1 MADKAPRRPRT
12 PRLATVLRTSRPTP
26 HLVRVVLGGDGL
38 AGFAPTFA
46 DAYVKLVL
54 PPAGAPYTAPFDM
67 DAVQAEHPREWWPCL
82 RTYTVRGWD
91 PVAGE
96 LVLDVVVHG
105 DEGLAGPW
113 ARAARPGDLV
123 QLLGPGGAYAPSG
136 DVDWHL
142 LAGDETALPAIAAS
156 LERLPAGAVARV
168 FVEVADAAE
177 EQPLPPAPGVELTW
191 VHRAG
196 LPGEA
201 LVAAVRGAALPAGS
215 LHAFVHGEAG
225 FVRELRRFLRV
236 ERSVPRE
243 QLSASG
249 YWRLGRTDEGWRAEK
264 AQWNAAV
271 EADESKDPVL
281 LTPRTLGASLGT
293 GPGDR

>member
-1 MADKAPRRPRT
+1 MHEGVHRAGGQRGPADGGDEGLPRRPGAVHPGQLHTRRQRQ
-12 PRLATVLRTSRPTP
+12 RLL
-26 HLVRVVLGGDGL
+26 LGG
-38 AGFAPTFA
+38 AG
-46 DAYVKLVL
+46 DL
-54 PPAGAPYTAPFDM
+54 
-67 DAVQAEHPREWWPCL
+67 DAVQREHPRELWPCL
-82 RTYTVRGWD
+82 RTYTVRAWD
-91 PVAGE
+91 PAAGE

-113 ARAARPGDLV
+113 AAAAQPGDEV

-156 LERLPAGAVARV
+156 LERLPAGAAARV

-177 EQPLPPAPGVELTW
+177 EQPLPLPEGVEFTW

-201 LVAAVRGAALPAGS
+201 LVAAVRGADLPAGS
-215 LHAFVHGEAG
+215 VHAFVHGEAG

-236 ERSVPRE
+236 ERAVPRE

-264 AQWNAAV
+264 AEWNAAV
-271 EADESKDPVL
+271 EAEEQ
-281 LTPRTLGASLGT
+281 GT
-293 GPGDR
+293 AVA

>member
-1 MADKAPRRPRT
+1 M
-12 PRLATVLRTSRPTP
+12 ATVLRTSRPTP

-67 DAVQAEHPREWWPCL
+67 DAVQAKHPREWWPCL

-91 PVAGE
+91 PAAGE

-113 ARAARPGDLV
+113 AAAARPGDLV
-123 QLLGPGGAYAPSG
+123 QLLGPGGAYEPSR

-177 EQPLPPAPGVELTW
+177 EQDLSAPDGVDVRWL
-191 VHRAG
+191 HRG
-196 LPGEA
+196 GTLPGESTLLVDA
-201 LVAAVRGAALPAGS
+201 VAALDRPAGPVFAWVGAES
-215 LHAFVHGEAG
+215 ATVRAVRADLRSRWGLSRAEHHAI
-225 FVRELRRFLRV
+225 
-236 ERSVPRE
+236 
-243 QLSASG
+243 G
-249 YWRLGRTDEGWRAEK
+249 YWRRGRAM
-264 AQWNAAV
+264 
-271 EADESKDPVL
+271 S
-281 LTPRTLGASLGT
+281 
-293 GPGDR
+293 

>member
-1 MADKAPRRPRT
+1 MADQAPRRPRS
-12 PRLATVLRTSRPTP
+12 PWLATVLRTSRPTP
-26 HLVRVVLGGDGL
+26 HLVRVVLGGKGL
-38 AGFAPTFA
+38 AGFTSAFT

-54 PPAGAPYTAPFDM
+54 PPSGAPYAAPFDM
-67 DAVQAEHPREWWPCL
+67 EAVQAEHPRELWPCL
-82 RTYTVRGWD
+82 RTYTVRAWD
-91 PVAGE
+91 AVAGE
-96 LVLDVVVHG
+96 LVIDVVVHG

-113 ARAARPGDLV
+113 AVAARPGDLV

-156 LERLPAGAVARV
+156 LDRLPAGVVARV

-177 EQPLPPAPGVELTW
+177 EQPLAVPPGVELTW

-201 LVAAVRGAALPAGS
+201 LVAAVREAALPAGS
-215 LHAFVHGEAG
+215 VHAFVHGEAG
-225 FVRELRRFLRV
+225 SVRELRRFLRA
-236 ERSVPRE
+236 ERLVPRE
-243 QLSASG
+243 RLSASG

-264 AQWNAAV
+264 AEWNAAV
-271 EADESKDPVL
+271 EADERAAV
-281 LTPRTLGASLGT
+281 A
-293 GPGDR
+293 

>member
-1 MADKAPRRPRT
+1 MADTAPRRPRT

-38 AGFAPTFA
+38 AGFAPTFT
-46 DAYVKLVL
+46 DSYVKLVL
-54 PPAGAPYTAPFDM
+54 PPAGAPYAAPFDV
-67 DAVQAEHPREWWPCL
+67 DTVRSEQPRELWPCL

-91 PVAGE
+91 PAAGE

-113 ARAARPGDLV
+113 AQAARPGDLV
-123 QLLGPGGAYAPSG
+123 QLLGPGGAYGPGA

-142 LAGDETALPAIAAS
+142 LAGDETALPAIAAT
-156 LERLPAGAVARV
+156 LERLPAGAAARV

-177 EQPLPPAPGVELTW
+177 EQPLPLAPGVELSW

-201 LVAAVRGAALPAGS
+201 LVAAVRGTALPDGS
-215 LHAFVHGEAG
+215 VHAFVHGEAG

-236 ERSVPRE
+236 ERAVPRE
-243 QLSASG
+243 RLSASG

-264 AQWNAAV
+264 AEWNAAV
-271 EADESKDPVL
+271 EADEQSV
-281 LTPRTLGASLGT
+281 AHVA
-293 GPGDR
+293 

>member
-1 MADKAPRRPRT
+1 MVDKAPRRPRT

-26 HLVRVVLGGDGL
+26 HLVRVVLGGEGL
-38 AGFAPTFA
+38 TGFAPEHT

-54 PPAGAPYTAPFDM
+54 PPADAPYTAPFDM

-113 ARAARPGDLV
+113 AQAARPGDLV

-196 LPGEA
+196 PPGEA

-271 EADESKDPVL
+271 EADEQAVESV
-281 LTPRTLGASLGT
+281 A
-293 GPGDR
+293 

>member
-1 MADKAPRRPRT
+1 MADEVQRRPRT

-54 PPAGAPYTAPFDM
+54 PPAGAPYAAPFDM
-67 DAVQAEHPREWWPCL
+67 DAVRGEHPRELWPCL
-82 RTYTVRGWD
+82 RTYTVRAWD

-113 ARAARPGDLV
+113 AAAARPGDLV
-123 QLLGPGGAYAPSG
+123 QLLGPGGAYEPAG

-156 LERLPAGAVARV
+156 LERLPAGPTARV

-177 EQPLPPAPGVELTW
+177 EQPLPLPLGVQLSW

-196 LPGEA
+196 LPGQA
-201 LVAAVRGAALPAGS
+201 LVTAVREAELPAGS
-215 LHAFVHGEAG
+215 VHAFVHGEAG
-225 FVRELRRFLRV
+225 FVRELRRFLRA

-264 AQWNAAV
+264 AEWNAAV
-271 EADESKDPVL
+271 EADEQRV
-281 LTPRTLGASLGT
+281 AVA
-293 GPGDR
+293 